1 MTSPF
6 CGGLA
11 GEIEEWE
18 EFLAALQTRVEDA
31 ADCQELLDF
40 FGRIFAEED
49 ARNTMPTEHQLFQV
63 GACCTWRRT
72 CPRFRL
78 PNGPFYVIRPLGF

>member
-1 MTSPF
+1 MRIVQADLAQLMTSPF

-63 GACCTWRRT
+63 GTCCI
-72 CPRFRL
+72 CIQA
-78 PNGPFYVIRPLGF
+78 YVYQD